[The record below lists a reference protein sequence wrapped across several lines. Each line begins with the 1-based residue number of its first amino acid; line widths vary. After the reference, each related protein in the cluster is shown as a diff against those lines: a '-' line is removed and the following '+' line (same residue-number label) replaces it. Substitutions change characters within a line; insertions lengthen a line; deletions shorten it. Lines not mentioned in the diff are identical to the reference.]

1 MLDLQMERSWH
12 LDAKNGDISRNP
24 EAVAEG
30 WLSMVLKYSLV
41 VSLATFQNR
50 VGLVEAM
57 ATLAS
62 TLR

>member
-1 MLDLQMERSWH
+1 M
-12 LDAKNGDISRNP
+12 DAKNGDISRNP

-57 ATLAS
+57 ATLAFVQ
-62 TLR
+62 LAII